1 MKRITTMHLDVLTQ
15 KSEACQKECLFIS
28 HLHEGRIKLLKKSK
42 THQRYTKKYTQLAFM
57 INPHESMELPKEVVN
72 SIHIFHDK
80 LKDINL
86 EQDREKTVRLLK
98 FMVI

>member
-1 MKRITTMHLDVLTQ
+1 
-15 KSEACQKECLFIS
+15 
-28 HLHEGRIKLLKKSK
+28 
-42 THQRYTKKYTQLAFM
+42 
-57 INPHESMELPKEVVN
+57 PHESMELPKEVVN